1 MNKDNDEL
9 EKISAEVKKLSE
21 DRDLFDALLA
31 ELLLKVN
38 TVEKILIDNKIIS
51 IEEYNKVF
59 TNSVNKMTDI
69 LNQTKKIPEGQV
81 N

>member
-21 DRDLFDALLA
+21 DRDLFDTLLA